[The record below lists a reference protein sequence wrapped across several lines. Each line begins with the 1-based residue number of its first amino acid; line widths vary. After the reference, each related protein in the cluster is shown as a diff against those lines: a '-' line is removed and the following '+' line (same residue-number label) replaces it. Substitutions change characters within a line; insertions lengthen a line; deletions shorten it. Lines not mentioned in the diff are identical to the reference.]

1 MHQTRQE
8 LTRKIPIQRKGTK
21 YVVRALSDVKNS
33 VPVAIAVRDMLK
45 LARTT
50 KEVKKMIHKK
60 VIKLNG
66 RLVRDERES
75 IRLFNVLEIGKS
87 YVLTL
92 LPTEK
97 FALEESKVDS
107 RLCKVTGRKL
117 VKGNQIQLNL
127 HDGTNLVAKDKI
139 NVGDSIY
146 LDFSG
151 KIKKHI
157 SLEKGREVFIM
168 SGKYV
173 GQSGKISEIKN
184 KIALIKFETGEAE
197 LSIAQII
204 AR

>member
-8 LTRKIPIQRKGTK
+8 LTKKIPIPRKGTK

-50 KEVKKMIHKK
+50 REVKKMIHKK
-60 VIKLNG
+60 IIKLNG
-66 RLVRDERES
+66 RFVKDERES
-75 IRLFNVLEIGKS
+75 IRLFNVLEIGKP

-92 LPTEK
+92 LPTGK
-97 FALEESKVDS
+97 FALEESKVDF

-117 VKGNQIQLNL
+117 LKGNQIQINL
-127 HDGTNLVAKDKI
+127 HDGTNIIAKEKI
-139 NVGDSIY
+139 NVGDSVY

-157 SLEKGREVFIM
+157 SLEKGRDVFIM
-168 SGKYV
+168 SGKYI
-173 GQSGKISEIKN
+173 GQSGKISEVKD

-197 LSIAQII
+197 LPIAQII